1 VTEEQSR
8 EHVERF
14 NAAVRSG
21 DWPSFVTGFAPDAV
35 MAFEGPPVGPY
46 VGIDAIADGYATRPP
61 TDTMEIVAIHPADDA
76 DVVRFRWSAGGSGSM
91 TIVRRPDGLIR
102 HLAVIFDPAD

>member
-1 VTEEQSR
+1 MSEEQSR
-8 EHVERF
+8 AHVERF

-35 MAFEGPPVGPY
+35 MSFEGPPVGPY
-46 VGIDAIADGYATRPP
+46 VGIDAIADGYATSPP

-76 DVVRFRWSAGGSGSM
+76 DVVRFRWSAGGTGSM

-102 HLAVIFDPAD
+102 HLSVIFDPAD

>member
-1 VTEEQSR
+1 MSEEQSR
-8 EHVERF
+8 AHVERF

-35 MAFEGPPVGPY
+35 MSFEGPPVGPY
-46 VGIDAIADGYATRPP
+46 VGIDAITGAYAATPP
-61 TDTMEIVAIHPADDA
+61 TDTMEIVAVHPADDA
-76 DVVRFRWSAGGSGSM
+76 DVVRFRWSAGGTGSM

-102 HLAVIFDPAD
+102 HLSVIFDPAD